1 MTTHYRIH
9 EVSEYINWVYFFHAW
24 GFAPR
29 FATIAD
35 IHGCDSCRA
44 LWLARFPE
52 AERAKAA
59 EAMQLFKEA
68 QRMLNRLDEEGYQTH
83 ALFRLMDAN
92 SEANDLWLEGTRFP
106 LLRQQ
111 TIREGEIRKREG
123 ENNFCEGEFYFCL
136 ADFVR
141 PLSGGIKDRVGIFAC
156 SADAS
161 METRYPNDAYK
172 RMLAQ
177 TLADRLAEATA
188 ERLHEQV
195 RKHIWGYAP
204 DENLSIRQLH
214 NEEFQGIR
222 PAVGYPSLPDQ
233 SVNFLLDELLDMRTI
248 GIRLTENGMMQPH
261 ASVSGLMLAHPAS
274 RYFSIGRIDEGQLKD
289 YAARRGLPVEEMRR
303 FLGGNL

>member
-68 QRMLNRLDEEGYQTH
+68 RRMLNRLDEEGHQTH

-123 ENNFCEGEFYFCL
+123 ENNFCEGEFYLCL

-161 METRYPNDAYK
+161 METRYPDDAYK
-172 RMLAQ
+172 RMLVQ

-214 NEEFQGIR
+214 NEEFQGQR
-222 PAVGYPSLPDQ
+222 P
-233 SVNFLLDELLDMRTI
+233 
-248 GIRLTENGMMQPH
+248 
-261 ASVSGLMLAHPAS
+261 
-274 RYFSIGRIDEGQLKD
+274 
-289 YAARRGLPVEEMRR
+289 
-303 FLGGNL
+303 